1 MSLTKN
7 VAFPLVLSAPPEK
20 GARILILDNDADI
33 LLELE
38 RVLESDGYSTETAI
52 NYEQASAL
60 LMQQRFD
67 LLVLDDHLS
76 DRDCIQ
82 SVVDLQ
88 CTDLIPPFVVV
99 TYHSPPSQ
107 GQRARLWIL
116 GVSALINK
124 HAHDELAQTVRA
136 MLGRG
141 DVARSRQRFL
151 D

>member
-7 VAFPLVLSAPPEK
+7 MPSSLVLTAPPEK
-20 GARILILDNDADI
+20 GARILILDNDEDI
-33 LLELE
+33 LVDLE

-88 CTDLIPPFVVV
+88 CADLIPPFVVV
-99 TYHSPPSQ
+99 TYHSHPSQ
-107 GQRARLWIL
+107 GERARLWIL

-136 MLGRG
+136 MINPRDMVL
-141 DVARSRQRFL
+141 SRQRHL